1 MIPIHMTIDHEHEC
15 SVQMRSHATQNICI
29 ICVRC
34 SCQPCECLT
43 CGMPSISKKSSRGC
57 FSLWCLMARVLGQ
70 ASVMKNIDWIL
81 IVRSIML
88 VISVVDA
95 MFFVLCSHTF
105 IIWTIFFLYRF
116 FFLLSFCLCVCFN
129 RFSVLRMHTLFRA
142 HFNIYSVFTRRT
154 IDNHNIIILITHRNA
169 AVSTKSCK
177 IPW

>member
-116 FFLLSFCLCVCFN
+116 FFCCRSVCV
-129 RFSVLRMHTLFRA
+129 SVLIDSACCECTLC
-142 HFNIYSVFTRRT
+142 SVLISIFILFSLAARL
-154 IDNHNIIILITHRNA
+154 IIII
-169 AVSTKSCK
+169 
-177 IPW
+177 